1 MALSREREGDKRYM
15 CGFLVELM
23 GTRKGGNVFLDL
35 HFNLNSLFV
44 AAKSQVDIFKPNYN
58 ILSIMM
64 FNVAI
69 LFILSAVC
77 VTAFRPIISRST
89 STIATTSTMKMSF
102 ENEAGALPPVGF
114 WDPLGR

>member
-1 MALSREREGDKRYM
+1 
-15 CGFLVELM
+15 
-23 GTRKGGNVFLDL
+23 
-35 HFNLNSLFV
+35 
-44 AAKSQVDIFKPNYN
+44 
-58 ILSIMM
+58 M